1 MASSG
6 CREHG
11 AAPHPGPGA
20 GPAPRGLK
28 TTRGGWRMRLGF
40 AGLGI
45 MGQRMAA
52 NLLRGGHSVTVYN
65 RTADRPG
72 VRSLVEAGARVAA
85 TPAEVATGAEIVGLC
100 VTDGAAVAELLHG
113 PHGILGALRPGQ
125 LVADHS
131 TIAPAQARA
140 LAKATAETGGEF
152 LDAPVTGGDRG
163 AAEGTLTIMVG
174 GSAAGFTS
182 LQPYLRCVGKTI
194 VHVGASGQG
203 QLVKLVNNFI
213 GGIALAGAA
222 EGLWLGLRGGVSLE
236 RMMEVLSAG
245 SAQSVSLQLLAERLR
260 TDNSRP
266 GFSLRNRLKDMDLAL
281 ASARELAAALPLG
294 GAAAELFRERL
305 ACGEGDLDQ
314 TVLVRR
320 YLAQAEGRGAS

>member
-1 MASSG
+1 
-6 CREHG
+6 
-11 AAPHPGPGA
+11 
-20 GPAPRGLK
+20 
-28 TTRGGWRMRLGF
+28 MRLGF

-65 RTADRPG
+65 RTADRPE
-72 VRSLVEAGARVAA
+72 VQALVGAGARVAA
-85 TPAEVATGAEIVGLC
+85 TPAEVAADAEIVGIC
-100 VTDGAAVAELLHG
+100 VTDGVAVADLLHG

-140 LAKATAETGGEF
+140 LATATAAAGGEF

-163 AAEGTLTIMVG
+163 AASGTLTIMVG
-174 GSAAGFTS
+174 GSEAGFTH
-182 LQPYLRCVGKTI
+182 LLPYLRCMGRTI
-194 VHVGASGQG
+194 VHVGPSGQG

-245 SAQSVSLQLLAERLR
+245 SAQSVSLQLLADRMR
-260 TDNSRP
+260 SGDSDP
-266 GFSLRNRLKDMDLAL
+266 GFSLRNRLKDMDLAM

-294 GAAAELFRERL
+294 GAVAELFRERL

-314 TVLVRR
+314 SVLVRR
-320 YLAQAEGRGAS
+320 YLAQAKGAGAD